1 MTTWMCSL
9 RILSRLSSAAVS
21 TGHPPTLYL
30 TQGAFNTASGTV
42 MTDETIRLMVEA
54 VAWLAYGRL
63 QRRGQERGGSRG
75 GRKKRKVMK

>member
-54 VAWLAYGRL
+54 VAWLAYGHL
-63 QRRGQERGGSRG
+63 QRKEGKREGGAGEGERRG
-75 GRKKRKVMK
+75 K

>member
-54 VAWLAYGRL
+54 VAWLAYGHLRRKEGKREGGAGEGE
-63 QRRGQERGGSRG
+63 RRG
-75 GRKKRKVMK
+75 K